1 MERRRK
7 HLKIFSLTP
16 VFIILAVFFSPKV
29 FGQENVSEYEKRLTV
44 ISEQIR
50 ELRAKIDEG
59 KKKESTILS
68 RLENIGLNKNLI
80 KKELS
85 LYSIQLEQANS
96 ELSSIRKTL
105 PELKA
110 RLDREKEGIEK
121 ILVTVYKF
129 GKFNSLQFILQ
140 AGEIGTLISE
150 SKHLALLAQY
160 QEKNIS
166 NYAQNLK
173 ALETAEREQE
183 TKKRDISSL
192 IEYSRKKRQE
202 LEVEERKNKALVSE
216 IKTSRK
222 MSLQTL
228 EELQE
233 RAEQLQALI
242 KKLLEEEAPL
252 SIPLAPLYEKKGKL
266 PWPLPGKV
274 TSFFGL
280 QKHPQ
285 FKTTTKN
292 NGIEI
297 LPKENY
303 IIVRSIHPGKVI
315 FADFF
320 QGYGNLIIIDHG
332 MTYYSLYGHCS
343 EFLVKKGDLVQAE
356 QPIARVG
363 DIGSMQ
369 GVSLYFEIRYKTK
382 PLDPLQW
389 LKRW

>member
-7 HLKIFSLTP
+7 HIKIFPLTS
-16 VFIILAVFFSPKV
+16 VFIVLTVFFSPKV
-29 FGQENVSEYEKRLTV
+29 LGQQDVSEYEKRLTL

-50 ELRAKIDEG
+50 ELRAKIEEG

-68 RLENIGLNKNLI
+68 RLESIGLNKNLI

-85 LYSIQLEQANS
+85 LYSIQLERANS
-96 ELSSIRKTL
+96 ELASIRKTI

-129 GKFNSLQFILQ
+129 GKLNSLQFLLQ

-166 NYAQNLK
+166 NYAQDLK
-173 ALETAEREQE
+173 AFEAAEREQE
-183 TKKRDISSL
+183 TKKRDISAL
-192 IEYSRKKRQE
+192 IEYSRKKRRE
-202 LEVEERKNKALVSE
+202 LDAEERKNKALVNE

-233 RAEQLQALI
+233 RAEELQALI
-242 KKLLEEEAPL
+242 KKLLEEEIPL

-266 PWPLPGKV
+266 PWPIPGKV

-285 FKTTTKN
+285 FLTTTKN

-297 LPKENY
+297 MPKENY

-369 GVSLYFEIRYKTK
+369 GISLYFEIRYKTR

-389 LKRW
+389 LKR

>member
-1 MERRRK
+1 MELRRK
-7 HLKIFSLTP
+7 VLKNLSLTFF
-16 VFIILAVFFSPKV
+16 FIILTFLVSPKIL
-29 FGQENVSEYEKRLTV
+29 GQEDLSEYQKRLTT

-50 ELRAKIDEG
+50 ELRAKIEEES
-59 KKKESTILS
+59 KKESTILS

-85 LYSIQLEQANS
+85 LYSIQLEKANS
-96 ELSSIRKTL
+96 ELSSIRKTI

-110 RLDREKEGIEK
+110 RLDREKEGIDR
-121 ILVTVYKF
+121 ILVTIYKF
-129 GKFNSLQFILQ
+129 GKLNSLQFMLQ
-140 AGEIGTLISE
+140 AAEVATLISE
-150 SKHLALLAQY
+150 SKHLELLAQY
-160 QEKNIS
+160 QEQIIS
-166 NYAQNLK
+166 NYAKNLTALK
-173 ALETAEREQE
+173 AAERELE
-183 TKKRDISSL
+183 TRKRDVSSL

-202 LEVEERKNKALVSE
+202 LEAQERKNKALIEE
-216 IKTSRK
+216 IKTNRK
-222 MSLQTL
+222 MHMQTIKEL
-228 EELQE
+228 EE

-242 KKLLEEEAPL
+242 KKILEEEVPL
-252 SIPLAPLYEKKGKL
+252 SIPLSPLYEKKGKL
-266 PWPLPGKV
+266 PWPLPGRV
-274 TSFFGL
+274 MSFFGL

-297 LPKENY
+297 SPRENY
-303 IIVRSIHPGKVI
+303 IIVKSVHPGKVV
-315 FADFF
+315 FADYF

-343 EFLVKKGDLVQAE
+343 EFLIKKGDLVKAE

-363 DIGSMQ
+363 DIGSME

-389 LKRW
+389 LKR